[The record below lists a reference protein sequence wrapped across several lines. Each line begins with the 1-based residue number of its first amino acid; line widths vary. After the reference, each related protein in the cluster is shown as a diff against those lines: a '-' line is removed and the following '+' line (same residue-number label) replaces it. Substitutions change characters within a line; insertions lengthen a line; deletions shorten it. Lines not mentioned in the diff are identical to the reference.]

1 MISKC
6 LTSDA
11 TKHKIPLCYL
21 ILNSNSQA
29 GTDYIFLSKYLH
41 LIILSG
47 LLDVSR
53 LLNKNETK
61 LHYEF

>member
-1 MISKC
+1 MILKC
-6 LTSDA
+6 LMSDA

-21 ILNSNSQA
+21 ILNSNFQA
-29 GTDYIFLSKYLH
+29 GTDYIFLSKY

-61 LHYEF
+61 LHYKF

>member
-1 MISKC
+1 M
-6 LTSDA
+6 SDA

-21 ILNSNSQA
+21 ILNSNFQA
-29 GTDYIFLSKYLH
+29 GTDYIFLSKY